1 MIKQIFIFI
10 VMMMFVLLLQSCQ
23 IVLIPEL
30 EQAPETELVPI
41 EEDALLLDENYDRF
55 FDEINHKKL
64 IIQLSTNNARLLNS
78 VMQDYF
84 DNFGNYRSDT
94 YVSSNILYED
104 AYGAIEMKDVPFRTR
119 GNLSRTRFLN
129 DEGDLNFNHFKLKFN
144 QQFLNTSRDGFLFG
158 LEELDLKFNRNQ
170 DETYMNEF
178 GALKL
183 YESLGVFSQRSTLI
197 FVEVHIDDNIYQV
210 GVMTAFEPIDEWFI
224 KRRFETSEN
233 QIGDLYKSLWQQF
246 GPANLTNFNEG
257 TIGIKDVENNYRP
270 AYDLKTNKLDSMHEH
285 LLLLID
291 VLSSEDINYKKAFV
305 ETYFDI
311 DQLARYF
318 AVSLLLGN
326 PDDFRAMANNYYLY
340 FDIVGEKYHI
350 IPYDLDHSLGQGW
363 QGAPVFQDQLANTN
377 LYHFG
382 EIFSYLVGQAIH
394 HPLIEVVFE
403 LKNFRTLYEL
413 YLNTLLETTFQ
424 FQFFKDYIDLFQ
436 PIFEKDISD
445 SMLNLPFG
453 YRNLES
459 FIELK
464 RQSVLS
470 QLNET
475 T

>member
-1 MIKQIFIFI
+1 MII
-10 VMMMFVLLLQSCQ
+10 VIMFSVILQACQ
-23 IVLIPEL
+23 FVIIPEVN
-30 EQAPETELVPI
+30 QVPETEVVPI
-41 EEDALLLDENYDRF
+41 EEEALLFDENYDRF

-64 IIQLSTNNARLLNS
+64 VIQLSNNNARLLNS
-78 VMQDYF
+78 VMQDYY
-84 DNFGNYRSDT
+84 DAFGNYRSDT
-94 YVSSNILYED
+94 FVSSDIYYED
-104 AYGAIEMKDVPFRTR
+104 SYGIINMQDVAFRTR
-119 GNLSRTRFLN
+119 GNLSRTPFLN
-129 DEGDLNFNHFKLKFN
+129 DVGQLNLNHFKLKFN
-144 QQFLNTSRDGFLFG
+144 QQFSNVTREGYLFG

-183 YESLGVFSQRSTLI
+183 YESTGVHAQRSTLI
-197 FVEVHIDDNIYQV
+197 YVEVHIEESIYQV
-210 GVMTAFEPIDEWFI
+210 GVMTALEPIDEWFI

-246 GPANLTNFNEG
+246 GPANLTNSIEG

-270 AYDLKTNKLDSMHEH
+270 AYDLKTNKVNATHEY

-291 VLSSEDINYKKAFV
+291 VLASEDFNYKKAFV

-326 PDDFRAMANNYYLY
+326 PDDFRSMANNYYLY

-363 QGAPVFQDQLANTN
+363 DGAPVFQDQLVDTK

-382 EIFSYLVGQAIH
+382 ELFSHQTGQPIH
-394 HPLIEVVFE
+394 HPLIEVIFE
-403 LKNFRTLYEL
+403 LESFRTLYES
-413 YLNTLLETTFQ
+413 YLEMLLDTTFH
-424 FQFFKDYIDLFQ
+424 FSFFKVDIDVYK
-436 PIFEKDISD
+436 PIFEQDLRV
-445 SMLNLPFG
+445 SMLSVTFG

-464 RQSVLS
+464 RQSVMA